1 MSIQAERSIQA
12 GLSWQKIVSRHP
24 DIFAGI
30 HFLRD
35 CSCCSMWNWHS
46 MFFLIILSRMR
57 PLVKPSCGK
66 WPYIDPLVM
75 NFSPEIWLW
84 HCFYNAYFTF
94 PWKMR
99 FPFWAIWALF
109 SKDFVVPAENMYSC
123 ITRRAVFL
131 CHKKTW
137 PGAKAGPGPR
147 ARLCE
152 YKLILIDL
160 RCSFL
165 ACDYWLCCQDTTL
178 CQDRN
183 SGCIRASGQKS
194 LSWSR

>member
-1 MSIQAERSIQA
+1 MWRFHADCPSRNWKIFDIDFIHDPIRAFMRLCFFRKLQIMCFWKIRSPM
-12 GLSWQKIVSRHP
+12 RHL
-24 DIFAGI
+24 A
-30 HFLRD
+30 
-35 CSCCSMWNWHS
+35 
-46 MFFLIILSRMR
+46 
-57 PLVKPSCGK
+57 KPSCGK

-75 NFSPEIWLW
+75 NFSPEIWLL
-84 HCFYNAYFTF
+84 HCFYNAYFTSS
-94 PWKMR
+94 WNR
-99 FPFWAIWALF
+99 CFPFWAIWALF

-131 CHKKTW
+131 CHKKTR

-147 ARLCE
+147 ARPCE
-152 YKLILIDL
+152 YKWILIDV

-194 LSWSR
+194 LSWSG